1 MGKHNIQ
8 ADEIYWMPQ
17 EPASYAGLLWASKKI
32 HHGETKKKKKRKQKW
47 DLLTLIALDSKTAK
61 INSG

>member
-32 HHGETKKKKKRKQKW
+32 HHGETKKKKRKQKW
-47 DLLTLIALDSKTAK
+47 DLLTIIALDSKTAK
-61 INSG
+61 INGG

>member
-8 ADEIYWMPQ
+8 ADEIYRMPQ
-17 EPASYAGLLWASKKI
+17 EPASYAGLLRASKKI
-32 HHGETKKKKKRKQKW
+32 HHGETKKKKRKQKW
-47 DLLTLIALDSKTAK
+47 DLLTIIALDSKTSK

>member
-32 HHGETKKKKKRKQKW
+32 HHGETKKERRKQKW
-47 DLLTLIALDSKTAK
+47 DLLIIIALDSKTAK